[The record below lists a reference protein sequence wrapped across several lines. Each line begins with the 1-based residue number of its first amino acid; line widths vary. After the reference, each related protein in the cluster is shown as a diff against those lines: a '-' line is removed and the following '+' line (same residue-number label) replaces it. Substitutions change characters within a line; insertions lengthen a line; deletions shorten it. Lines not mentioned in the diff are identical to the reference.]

1 MDDGNGVVFT
11 IVYSGSLPYTV
22 VKNLTA
28 GVIYSFKVSAVNI
41 NGEGPE
47 STVSTLVSCVAPSGV
62 EHPVLVSSTA
72 TTVSLRWMQPND
84 MGGCYVFNYQM
95 YNDDGLNG
103 AFVLS
108 TDSPLISNQPYLF
121 EYTFTLGAG
130 FTSRIVRF
138 KLEAYN
144 VAGSSL
150 SIDFLS
156 AIIAGVPSDPTSGP
170 VNIPSI
176 TNSSLIGLQLPII
189 TSDGGSPI
197 VKYRLYI
204 DNGLNGGFSVVDS
217 GYDSLKTDY

>member
-1 MDDGNGVVFT
+1 
-11 IVYSGSLPYTV
+11 V

-28 GVIYSFKVSAVNI
+28 GVVYSFKVSAVNI

-47 STVSTLVSCVAPSGV
+47 STVSTIVSCVAPSGV

-108 TDSPLISNQPYLF
+108 TDSPLISNQPY
-121 EYTFTLGAG
+121 TFTLGGG

-138 KLEAYN
+138 KVEAYN

-150 SIDFLS
+150 SIDFLL
-156 AIIAGVPSDPTSGP
+156 AIIARVPSDPTSGP

-176 TNSSLIGLQLPII
+176 TNSSLIRFQLPII
-189 TSDGGSPI
+189 TSD
-197 VKYRLYI
+197 
-204 DNGLNGGFSVVDS
+204 
-217 GYDSLKTDY
+217 